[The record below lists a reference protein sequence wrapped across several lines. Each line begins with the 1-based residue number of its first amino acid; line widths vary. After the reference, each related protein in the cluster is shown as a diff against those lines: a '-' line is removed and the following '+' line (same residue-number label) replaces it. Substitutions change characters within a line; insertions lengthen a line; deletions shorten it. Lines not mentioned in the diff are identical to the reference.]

1 MWPQPAACQRPAPA
15 APLTIPSIP
24 PPPVASLDDKPTR
37 RATINR
43 YGFNSAGADAAAE
56 RLERFWRRVEAD
68 PSRKPGLLAINLGKN
83 KATADAAD
91 DYALGAVKLARYAD
105 FLVVNVSSPNTPGL
119 RALQGRRELEALVR
133 FVQRARD
140 GLEWGP
146 RGPPPLL
153 VKIAPDLTDD
163 DKADIAAVAAATKVD
178 GLVVS
183 NTTVARPP
191 EIQGLT
197 HAQEAG
203 GLSGPPLM
211 EPSTRALS
219 DMYRLTGGKVPLV
232 GCGGVTSGE
241 DAYRKIRAGAS
252 LVELYTALA
261 YEGARS
267 RTAQRAVWGA
277 AAWFGLLCC
286 DCCCTSSPVRVLRM
300 YVPVASRKRPSI
312 TTNTHC
318 ARTHHTHAHTPCRP
332 RRRAAHQGGA
342 RRVPRARRLCAR
354 AGRGRRRPPRGRQ
367 RWWRWRWRQE
377 VVALMM
383 RGAGAPYP
391 LVQLVLCIPPCLP
404 HCRRDRLLQ
413 IFIS

>member
-1 MWPQPAACQRPAPA
+1 MIAASSSAVWPQPAACQRPAPA

-24 PPPVASLDDKPTR
+24 PPPAAPLDDKPTTT

-56 RLERFWRRVEAD
+56 RLERFWRRAEAD

-232 GCGGVTSGE
+232 GCGGVSSGE

-261 YEGARS
+261 YEGAHCPARRFFLGGGGCGLVWAALLRLLLHIITS
-267 RTAQRAVWGA
+267 ACVARVCARRLAQTALNHHQ
-277 AAWFGLLCC
+277 
-286 DCCCTSSPVRVLRM
+286 
-300 YVPVASRKRPSI
+300 
-312 TTNTHC
+312 H
-318 ARTHHTHAHTPCRP
+318 ARTHHTHTHTPCRP

-367 RWWRWRWRQE
+367 RWWRWRRWR
-377 VVALMM
+377 
-383 RGAGAPYP
+383 R
-391 LVQLVLCIPPCLP
+391 
-404 HCRRDRLLQ
+404 
-413 IFIS
+413 